1 MLVGVHVGMGVVWLT
16 GVAYLVGC
24 VGELL
29 LRERVRR
36 WLERV
41 TGAVLIA
48 FGLRL
53 AWDRR

>member
-1 MLVGVHVGMGVVWLT
+1 MGVHVGMGVVWLT